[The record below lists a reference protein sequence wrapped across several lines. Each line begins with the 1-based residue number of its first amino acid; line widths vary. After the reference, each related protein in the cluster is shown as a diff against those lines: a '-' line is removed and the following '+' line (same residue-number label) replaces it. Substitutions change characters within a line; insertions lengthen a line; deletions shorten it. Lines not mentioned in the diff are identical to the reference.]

1 MFVWFYFSVDKSGLS
16 LLSLL
21 KIDQSCILEIF
32 RRLENIVLSEET
44 EEARKTNKA
53 CFFHVQTL
61 DFKTYA

>member
-1 MFVWFYFSVDKSGLS
+1 MCLCGFIFSVDKSGLS

-44 EEARKTNKA
+44 ESEKDK
-53 CFFHVQTL
+53 
-61 DFKTYA
+61 

>member
-1 MFVWFYFSVDKSGLS
+1 MFANHQFLVCSCAFIFSVDKSGLS

-44 EEARKTNKA
+44 ESEKDK
-53 CFFHVQTL
+53 
-61 DFKTYA
+61 